1 MYSNENHVIELVIA
15 MADIITGNILD
26 KSVCAEW
33 LESSGFKVNLNWVNV
48 VKSGMKK
55 NPYGSITDVEGLGP
69 KANFCRSGNVKNMQ
83 DQYWSML
90 AGQRD
95 PGTIADKSIYL
106 RKLPPYSGRDLIPV
120 WTVGAT
126 SLSMIAGWY
135 GGYVYRY
142 WSGIMPGYAQL
153 R

>member
-1 MYSNENHVIELVIA
+1 
-15 MADIITGNILD
+15 MADIITGNSLD
-26 KSVCAEW
+26 KSVCANW
-33 LESSGFKVNLNWVNV
+33 LESSGFKVNLHWVNV

-55 NPYGSITDVEGLGP
+55 NPYGSITDIEGLGP
-69 KANFCRSGNVKNMQ
+69 KANFCRSGNVKSMQ

-95 PGTIADKSIYL
+95 PGPVADASIYL
-106 RKLPPYSGRDLIPV
+106 RKLPPYSGRDLIPIL
-120 WTVGAT
+120 TVGAT

-142 WSGIMPGYAQL
+142 CIRQ
-153 R
+153 